1 MFFKF
6 LTFRNT
12 GRYCQTSAAT
22 YTTAQALSAACLF
35 RLPDPYSA
43 ILKEYL
49 DLHPPL
55 LPSNIKLVIC
65 NKRAQTTSREKT
77 DFGRDTDRV
86 FFKGYSFKVLFACCL
101 DSWFA
106 GCLEQFFTLSPWCL
120 ICVDNSEITEAKIHV
135 TETKV
140 ALLKGGSSCDCLSI
154 PTPTLFALR
163 HQN

>member
-1 MFFKF
+1 MCFKF

-55 LPSNIKLVIC
+55 LPSNVKLMIC
-65 NKRAQTTSREKT
+65 NKRAQTTFRQKT
-77 DFGRDTDRV
+77 DFGRDTGSEQECSSKRFSRV
-86 FFKGYSFKVLFACCL
+86 V
-101 DSWFA
+101 
-106 GCLEQFFTLSPWCL
+106 
-120 ICVDNSEITEAKIHV
+120 
-135 TETKV
+135 
-140 ALLKGGSSCDCLSI
+140 
-154 PTPTLFALR
+154 
-163 HQN
+163 